1 MGHEPVI
8 MTLMSRLFLK
18 QHFPLLS
25 IAGIYYRSLSEITSE
40 ANRISKEKLK
50 QLLLEYIG
58 GRVHPDIQW
67 RGKLTTL
74 TSFMSKM
81 FLGLLP
87 LTVVGGW
94 FPSAT
99 EL

>member
-1 MGHEPVI
+1 MLLAFT
-8 MTLMSRLFLK
+8 TLPCQKSQMKPTEF
-18 QHFPLLS
+18 Q
-25 IAGIYYRSLSEITSE
+25 
-40 ANRISKEKLK
+40 EKVK

-58 GRVHPDIQW
+58 GRVQPGSQW
-67 RGKLTTL
+67 RDKLTTL

-81 FLGLLP
+81 FLGLLT
-87 LTVVGGW
+87 LSVVSGC